1 MLEAMAAS
9 NRARTN
15 AGDFDADAA
24 GGGPASPRRSARRPA
39 GDSGAG
45 QKTIGD
51 VFAEMMAQTGG
62 GAPQP
67 GSVPPPGF
75 APAPVRR
82 ASAAVGRND
91 PCPCGSGKKY
101 KKCCGRGLA

>member
-1 MLEAMAAS
+1 MLDAMAAS

-15 AGDFDADAA
+15 AGEFDSDAA
-24 GGGPASPRRSARRPA
+24 VGGSATPRRSARCPA
-39 GDSGAG
+39 AAGPG

-51 VFAEMMAQTGG
+51 VFAEMMAQGG

>member
-1 MLEAMAAS
+1 
-9 NRARTN
+9 
-15 AGDFDADAA
+15 
-24 GGGPASPRRSARRPA
+24 
-39 GDSGAG
+39 
-45 QKTIGD
+45 
-51 VFAEMMAQTGG
+51 MMAQSGG
-62 GAPQP
+62 GAPPP